1 MFKRYLTLTL
11 AVLMIGGLY
20 GCDLLDTEPAQSV
33 SPEVALSD
41 LDAARAIVV
50 SAYNRLHSNNLYGQR
65 IMLAP
70 DVLADNLILNPN
82 TSSGRY
88 TAEAANTP
96 GNHVGGWGTRYG
108 VINDANVII
117 NLIDNLRP
125 EGQEPTSVLN
135 REIDRLKGEMY
146 FLRGL
151 MYFDLAR
158 IYAYMPNAIPATG
171 QGSGWDRGV
180 VMRTVP
186 VLGLTEAEPRPRG
199 SIADVYNLV
208 QDDLTTALALLTNN
222 ERTGNERFYFA
233 NVAGINAILAR
244 YYLYTEDFTRA
255 ITHAEA
261 AAAVRPLAQ
270 PAQVGNMFQ
279 PALNP
284 ESLFEVAIAQFEVQA
299 GANESISAIATP
311 AQWFDLIPAPAL
323 LSLYHA
329 DDARR
334 GWWLTHGSS
343 GLTYFNKF
351 NQYKGTWTD
360 HTPVIR
366 TAELY
371 LIIAES
377 HLRGAGNNPA
387 ARQALDALRAARGLT
402 PVSNTLEGSELLD
415 EILNERR
422 RELVYEGH
430 RFFDLKRLGR
440 TITKAPGTFSNVPF
454 DDYRI
459 LAPIPSGDIQLSEG
473 ILQQNPGYSQ

>member
-1 MFKRYLTLTL
+1 MFKRYLTISLT
-11 AVLMIGGLY
+11 VLMIGGLY

-50 SAYNRLHSNNLYGQR
+50 SAYNRLHSTAIYGQR

-88 TAEAANTP
+88 GGEAFNTT
-96 GNHVGGWGTRYG
+96 GDHIGGWGARYG

-125 EGQEPTSVLN
+125 EGQEPTSALN
-135 REIDRLKGEMY
+135 REIDMLKGEMH

-158 IYAYMPNAIPATG
+158 IFAYMPNAIPATG
-171 QGSGWDRGV
+171 QGANWDLGV
-180 VMRTVP
+180 VMRTTP
-186 VLGLTEAEPRPRG
+186 VLGLTDAQPLPRG
-199 SIADVYNLV
+199 TIADVYNLV
-208 QDDLTTALALLTNN
+208 ESDLTTALSLLTNN

-233 NVAGINAILAR
+233 NVAGVNAILAR
-244 YYLYTEDFTRA
+244 FYLYKEDFTKA
-255 ITHAEA
+255 ITHAQA
-261 AAAVRPLAQ
+261 AADVRPLAQ

-279 PALNP
+279 PALNT
-284 ESLFEVAIAQFEVQA
+284 ESLFEVAIAQFEVQN
-299 GANESISAIATP
+299 GANESIAAIATP
-311 AQWFDLIPAPAL
+311 AQWFDLIPPPSL

-334 GWWLTHGSS
+334 DWWLTHSGS

-351 NQYKGTWTD
+351 NQHKGTWTD
-360 HTPVIR
+360 HTPVVR
-366 TAELY
+366 TAEMY

-377 HLRGAGNNPA
+377 HLRGAGNNPS
-387 ARQALDALRAARGLT
+387 ARQALNTLRAARGLA
-402 PVSNTLEGSELLD
+402 PVSDTLEGTELLD

-440 TITKAPGTFSNVPF
+440 AITKAPGTSPNVPF
-454 DDYRI
+454 DDFRI
-459 LAPIPSGDIQLSEG
+459 LGPIPTGDIQLSEG